1 MAGWEVGFELATKDK
16 REKKREKEAE
26 YYKPQ
31 TWLDYSYCIGKFL
44 A

>member
-1 MAGWEVGFELATKDK
+1 MTGWQVRFEPATKDK
-16 REKKREKEAE
+16 RKKKEAE

-31 TWLDYSYCIGKFL
+31 TWLDYSCYVGKFL